1 VPGTVL
7 AAGGGAV
14 TVACGDGGAVALLE
28 LQRAGGRRLPV
39 REFLAG
45 FPLRAGDRL
54 GPAAP

>member
-1 VPGTVL
+1 
-7 AAGGGAV
+7 
-14 TVACGDGGAVALLE
+14 VACGDGGAVALLE